1 MESVKKT
8 GLTKKKDNKKYSTN
22 WDDVTDGEQLRA
34 QLITAT
40 KAYKAAGDDL
50 QQIIGPDS
58 IIHNTFIGMKNIQNL
73 ESGNDKDKPANLKTA
88 ELCKKLKDLTKLTG
102 TLIKK
107 HKVDFLLIQNTK
119 STVLN
124 S

>member
-1 MESVKKT
+1 MNYEEISKT
-8 GLTKKKDNKKYSTN
+8 LYNAHFKGLNNKKYVYEI
-22 WDDVTDGEQLRA
+22 DDEYEDWQTALVQFNSFLHRGDKAMWSYFIVA
-34 QLITAT
+34 Q
-40 KAYKAAGDDL
+40 YN
-50 QQIIGPDS
+50 
-58 IIHNTFIGMKNIQNL
+58 NTEI
-73 ESGNDKDKPANLKTA
+73 SGNDKDKPANLKTA